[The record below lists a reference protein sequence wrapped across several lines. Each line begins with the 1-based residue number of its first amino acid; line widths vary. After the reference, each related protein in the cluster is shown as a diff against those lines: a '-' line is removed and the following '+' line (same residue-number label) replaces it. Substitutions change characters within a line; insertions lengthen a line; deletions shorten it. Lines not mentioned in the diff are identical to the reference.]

1 MLAALLVLLTLLGA
15 PLFAIIAAGAIAGFH
30 NAEIPLSAIGIE
42 VFGIAETPILLA
54 IPLFTFAGYVL
65 AESRAPARLVRIT
78 TALMG
83 WIPGGVAIVSIAAC
97 ALFTA
102 FTGGSGVTIIAL
114 GAALFPALTQAGY
127 SEDFS
132 LGLITSAGCLGLLF
146 APSLPLILFGV
157 ITETSIDDLFI
168 AGILPGLVMIVGL
181 GAYCLWVNR
190 HIRVPLSQFSWRDVG
205 AALRE
210 CWLDIPLPFI
220 VLGGIYSGFF
230 AVSEAAAVTAVYVV
244 LTEVVIRRDIALA
257 RLPQVARQSMILV
270 GAILLILGVS
280 LASTNVMID
289 AEIPE
294 RLVGMVTGHVGG
306 ELSFLLLLFA
316 FLLVLGA
323 VLDMFAA
330 LVLVVPLIQ
339 PVAMRYGIDPIH
351 LGILFIANM
360 ELGYLAPPMG
370 RNLVVAGFRFER
382 PILRV
387 YRATLPFLL
396 VLLVTVLIITFLP
409 QLSLVLLQR

>member
-1 MLAALLVLLTLLGA
+1 
-15 PLFAIIAAGAIAGFH
+15 
-30 NAEIPLSAIGIE
+30 
-42 VFGIAETPILLA
+42 
-54 IPLFTFAGYVL
+54 
-65 AESRAPARLVRIT
+65 
-78 TALMG
+78 
-83 WIPGGVAIVSIAAC
+83 
-97 ALFTA
+97 
-102 FTGGSGVTIIAL
+102 
-114 GAALFPALTQAGY
+114 
-127 SEDFS
+127 
-132 LGLITSAGCLGLLF
+132 
-146 APSLPLILFGV
+146 
-157 ITETSIDDLFI
+157 
-168 AGILPGLVMIVGL
+168 
-181 GAYCLWVNR
+181 
-190 HIRVPLSQFSWRDVG
+190 
-205 AALRE
+205 
-210 CWLDIPLPFI
+210 
-220 VLGGIYSGFF
+220 
-230 AVSEAAAVTAVYVV
+230 
-244 LTEVVIRRDIALA
+244 
-257 RLPQVARQSMILV
+257 
-270 GAILLILGVS
+270 
-280 LASTNVMID
+280 MID